1 MLKEIIIQ
9 FIKLIP
15 AFKVVFT
22 FFIITLLS
30 FMFVKKTDTAV
41 SFTASLIMGA
51 SIKKTWFIFFIQW
64 VVGSK
69 DERVVKACGKK
80 ISDWLLAFSAAALVP
95 FLILALTEESFLQ
108 SKHNAIQPAAFI
120 VMTTVFASL
129 RITKHLSEGLR
140 RINTRDDLRD
150 IIRSEFGD
158 IKFKY
163 DELSYNQVKQILQDY
178 NIAPPP
184 QAGLKEY
191 LEPILQKHGLL
202 PIQGER
208 KSNSD
213 KE

>member
-1 MLKEIIIQ
+1 M
-9 FIKLIP
+9 F
-15 AFKVVFT
+15 V
-22 FFIITLLS
+22 FFIIKLLS
-30 FMFVKKTDTAV
+30 IIFVKETEAAL
-41 SFTASLIMGA
+41 SFTAALIMGA
-51 SIKKTWFIFFIQW
+51 SINKTWLIFIIQW

-69 DERVVKACGKK
+69 DERVVKACGKR

-95 FLILALTEESFLQ
+95 FLIFALTEESFLQ
-108 SKHNAIQPAAFI
+108 SKPNAVQTAAFI

-163 DELSYNQVKQILQDY
+163 DELSYKQVKQMLQDY
-178 NIAPPP
+178 NVAPPP

-202 PIQGER
+202 PIQE
-208 KSNSD
+208 
-213 KE
+213 EHQ